1 MRLCLLSWLLVPAF
15 AGRDGK
21 PGRVPMPPNAKALA
35 KFFEERVGMTPS
47 VSTTAEPRAPDAD
60 PRSPADSGNRA
71 FTSTTT
77 AGPTPRS
84 LQDVNSTNV
93 TSTNQT
99 TPDDDS
105 TCTEYRNGATA
116 DDASVC
122 VGPAESWG
130 TPCYPVNTDGGC
142 NADMTLYPPA
152 GTPAATVAP
161 GSCGTCTEFRNGATA
176 ADASV

>member
-1 MRLCLLSWLLVPAF
+1 
-15 AGRDGK
+15 
-21 PGRVPMPPNAKALA
+21 
-35 KFFEERVGMTPS
+35 MTPS

-130 TPCYPVNTDGGC
+130 TPCYPLNTDGSC
-142 NADMTLYPPA
+142 NADMTLYECGAAATDAPGTAAPTAAAPTSPTPTPTPSPTPA
-152 GTPAATVAP
+152 GSTQRPMFF
-161 GSCGTCTEFRNGATA
+161 SNSERERILF
-176 ADASV
+176 